1 MEVEERTLSFS
12 IQGEFITQLTREWFY
27 CAEKDIHKI
36 IGILVDCMAGTDTPE
51 EQLKRYAEDVLL
63 GRAAIVGNTSDGTY
77 CLEIYEPGEEK
88 LPCGMDIWKLPI
100 KLKETERKLEEMYK
114 QWSVAMELVPE
125 NIKREIRKELG
136 EETVED
142 KQQEALDGFIKR
154 MTDQEEHS
162 TEDYGWLEPNGTFH
176 AVEWGN
182 HQEWANNYLEKNLTP
197 EEQFDAMVEINT
209 SGMAKSGTD
218 VVGVA
223 DYLVKRGWILLHNP
237 TQGIAFPTSNPTGRI
252 TKAQKEFLYDYYT
265 ERNCEKEANAVWE
278 EG

>member
-1 MEVEERTLSFS
+1 
-12 IQGEFITQLTREWFY
+12 
-27 CAEKDIHKI
+27 
-36 IGILVDCMAGTDTPE
+36 
-51 EQLKRYAEDVLL
+51 
-63 GRAAIVGNTSDGTY
+63 
-77 CLEIYEPGEEK
+77 
-88 LPCGMDIWKLPI
+88 
-100 KLKETERKLEEMYK
+100 
-114 QWSVAMELVPE
+114 MELVPE

-218 VVGVA
+218 VVGAA

-237 TQGIAFPTSNPTGRI
+237 TQGISFPTSNPTGRI

-278 EG
+278 ED